1 MSVDDERATRF
12 EDWAITRRDA
22 LRGAL
27 AGGVLVT
34 AGGVLAACGSED
46 VDVPTSDFGAT
57 SLEGV
62 RDGGT
67 LRVGVAGGG
76 ADDSIDAHVLAT
88 VPDISRAFQLY
99 EPLAGRDTNSDFELV
114 LAESIE
120 PEKGARTWTIR
131 LRPGVTFHNGKPV
144 TADDVLFSLQRIIDP
159 KDPKTGAAS
168 ISYMDLKQSRKL
180 DDRTV
185 RIQLKFP
192 NVGFPDDL
200 GQYFNSIVPTDYDPA
215 KPVGTGPFMYD
226 SFVPGER
233 SEFKKNPDYWRDD
246 MPRADEVVIIDFPD
260 DTPRVN
266 ALLSGQVDAI
276 TNLPPGQIAQVKSN
290 DQFKVLI
297 SETGGWQPFTMRVD
311 QEPFKDVRVRQAMRL
326 LVDREQM
333 IEQVLSGQG
342 RVANDLYSP
351 YDPAYNSD
359 LPQRRQD
366 LDQAKSLLRRAGQSD
381 LSVELVTSPVFQGIV
396 EAAQVIAEQAK
407 GAGVSIKRA
416 QGGPRDLL
424 RRQLPVLGLRP
435 GLLGHPVIPEPGR
448 AGQPAGLPVQRD
460 ALGRPRVPRPDRT
473 GAGGARRGQAHR
485 VAQGGAGD
493 RVRAGWPDRLV
504 VQQPDRCLQ
513 HNGRR
518 VPAREVGLPADQLR
532 LRKGGFPWLGSSCAG
547 WPKASSRCS

>member
-1 MSVDDERATRF
+1 MSGDEHWRLLEQPAL
-12 EDWAITRRDA
+12 TRRDA
-22 LRGAL
+22 LRGAV
-27 AGGVLVT
+27 AGGVLLA
-34 AGGVLAACGSED
+34 AGGVLAACGSEE
-46 VDVPTSDFGAT
+46 VDVPTSDFGAS

-62 RDGGT
+62 RNGGT

-76 ADDSIDAHVLAT
+76 ADDSIDAHIPAT
-88 VPDISRAFQLY
+88 VPDISRVFQLY
-99 EPLAGRDTNSDFELV
+99 EPLAGRDTNSEFELV

-120 PEKGARTWTIR
+120 PEKGADTWTIR
-131 LRPGVTFHNGKPV
+131 LQPGITFHNGKPV
-144 TADDVLFSLQRIIDP
+144 TADDVLFSLGRIIDP
-159 KDPKTGAAS
+159 KDPKTGSAS
-168 ISYMDLKQSRKL
+168 ISYMDLKRSRKL

-185 RIQLKFP
+185 RIKLKFA

-226 SFVPGER
+226 SFDPGER
-233 SEFKKNPDYWRDD
+233 SVFKKYPDYWRDD

-290 DQFKVLI
+290 DQFTVLI

-311 QEPFKDVRVRQAMRL
+311 QEPFKDPRVRQAMRL

-366 LDQAKSLLRRAGQSD
+366 LDQAKSLLRQAGQSD

-407 GAGVSIKRA
+407 GAGVTINVRKVDTGTFYGDNYLSWTFA
-416 QGGPRDLL
+416 QDFWATRSYLS
-424 RRQLPVLGLRP
+424 Q
-435 GLLGHPVIPEPGR
+435 
-448 AGQPAGLPVQRD
+448 
-460 ALGRPRVPRPDRT
+460 
-473 GAGGARRGQAHR
+473 
-485 VAQGGAGD
+485 VAQGSLPDSPYNETHWADPEFLELIAQARAELDEDKHIELLMAAQEIEYERGGLIVWSFSNQIDAYNTTVAGF
-493 RVRAGWPDRLV
+493 
-504 VQQPDRCLQ
+504 QP
-513 HNGRR
+513 
-518 VPAREVGLPADQLR
+518 A
-532 LRKGGFPWLGSSCAG
+532 KSGFPLTNYGFG
-547 WPKASSRCS
+547 RVGFVG

>member
-1 MSVDDERATRF
+1 MSVDDQRVTPLEEWT
-12 EDWAITRRDA
+12 ITRRDA

-34 AGGVLAACGSED
+34 TGGVLAACGSED
-46 VDVPTSDFGAT
+46 VDVPTRDSGAT
-57 SLEGV
+57 SLKGV
-62 RDGGT
+62 RNGGT
-67 LRVGVAGGG
+67 LRVGVTGGG
-76 ADDSIDAHVLAT
+76 ADDSIDAHIPAT
-88 VPDISRAFQLY
+88 VPDISRVFQLY

-120 PEKGARTWTIR
+120 PEKGAETWTIR
-131 LRPGVTFHNGKPV
+131 LQPGITFHNGKPV
-144 TADDVLFSLQRIIDP
+144 TADDVLFSLGRIIDP

-168 ISYMDLKQSRKL
+168 ISYMDLKRSRKL

-185 RIQLKFP
+185 RIQLKFA

-226 SFVPGER
+226 SFDPGER
-233 SEFKKNPDYWRDD
+233 SVFKKYPDYWRDD
-246 MPRADEVVIIDFPD
+246 MPRADEVVIIDFPE

-276 TNLPPGQIAQVKSN
+276 TGLPPGQIAQVKSN

-359 LPQRRQD
+359 LPQRKQD
-366 LDQAKSLLRRAGQSD
+366 LDQAKSLLRQAGQSD
-381 LSVELVTSPVFQGIV
+381 LSVELVTSEFLQGIV

-407 GAGVSIKRA
+407 GAGVAIKVRKVDTGTFYGDNYLSWTFA
-416 QGGPRDLL
+416 QDFWVTRSYLS
-424 RRQLPVLGLRP
+424 Q
-435 GLLGHPVIPEPGR
+435 
-448 AGQPAGLPVQRD
+448 
-460 ALGRPRVPRPDRT
+460 
-473 GAGGARRGQAHR
+473 
-485 VAQGGAGD
+485 VAQGSLPDSPYNETHWADPEFLDLIAQARVELDEAKHIELLKAAQKIEYERGGLIVWSFSNQIDAYNTTVAGF
-493 RVRAGWPDRLV
+493 
-504 VQQPDRCLQ
+504 QP
-513 HNGRR
+513 
-518 VPAREVGLPADQLR
+518 A
-532 LRKGGFPWLGSSCAG
+532 KSGFPLTNYGFG
-547 WPKASSRCS
+547 RVGFVD

>member
-1 MSVDDERATRF
+1 MSVDDQRATRF

-27 AGGVLVT
+27 AGGMLVT
-34 AGGVLAACGSED
+34 TGGVLAACGSED
-46 VDVPTSDFGAT
+46 VNVPTRDSGAT
-57 SLEGV
+57 SLKGV
-62 RDGGT
+62 RNGGT
-67 LRVGVAGGG
+67 LRVGVTGGG
-76 ADDSIDAHVLAT
+76 ADDSIDAHIPAT
-88 VPDISRAFQLY
+88 VPDISRVFQLY

-120 PEKGARTWTIR
+120 PEKGAETWTIR
-131 LRPGVTFHNGKPV
+131 LQPGITFHNGKPV
-144 TADDVLFSLQRIIDP
+144 TADDVLFSLGRIIDP

-168 ISYMDLKQSRKL
+168 ISYMDLKRSRKL

-185 RIQLKFP
+185 RIQLKFA

-226 SFVPGER
+226 SFDPGER
-233 SEFKKNPDYWRDD
+233 SVFKKYPDYWRDD
-246 MPRADEVVIIDFPD
+246 MPRADEVVIIDFPQ

-276 TNLPPGQIAQVKSN
+276 TGLPPGQIAQVKSN

-366 LDQAKSLLRRAGQSD
+366 LDQAKSLLRQAGQSD
-381 LSVELVTSPVFQGIV
+381 LSVELVTSEFLQGIV

-407 GAGVSIKRA
+407 GAGVTINVRKVDTGTFYGDNYLSWTFA
-416 QGGPRDLL
+416 QDFWATRSYLS
-424 RRQLPVLGLRP
+424 Q
-435 GLLGHPVIPEPGR
+435 
-448 AGQPAGLPVQRD
+448 
-460 ALGRPRVPRPDRT
+460 
-473 GAGGARRGQAHR
+473 
-485 VAQGGAGD
+485 VAQGSLPDSPYNETHWADPEFLDLIAQARAELDEDKHVELLKAAQKIEHERGGLIVWSFSNQIDAYNTTVAGF
-493 RVRAGWPDRLV
+493 
-504 VQQPDRCLQ
+504 QP
-513 HNGRR
+513 
-518 VPAREVGLPADQLR
+518 A
-532 LRKGGFPWLGSSCAG
+532 KSGFPLTNYGFG
-547 WPKASSRCS
+547 RVGFVD

>member
-1 MSVDDERATRF
+1 MSGDDERWRLLERSAL
-12 EDWAITRRDA
+12 TRREA

-27 AGGVLVT
+27 AGGVLVGT
-34 AGGVLAACGSED
+34 AGVLAACGSED
-46 VDVPTSDFGAT
+46 VDVPTSDSGAT
-57 SLEGV
+57 SLENVGN
-62 RDGGT
+62 GGS
-67 LRVGVAGGG
+67 LRIGVAGGG

-120 PEKGARTWTIR
+120 PEQGAQTWTIR
-131 LRPGVTFHNGKPV
+131 LKPDITFHNGKPV
-144 TADDVLFSLQRIIDP
+144 TADDVLFSLQRIVDP
-159 KDPKTGAAS
+159 DDPKTGAAS
-168 ISYMDLKQSRKL
+168 ISYMDLERSRKL

-185 RIQLKFP
+185 RIRLKFP

-200 GQYFNSIVPTDYDPA
+200 GQYFNSVVPTDYDPA
-215 KPVGTGPFMYD
+215 KPVGSGPFMYD

-233 SEFKKNPDYWRDD
+233 SVFKKNPDYWRED

-276 TNLPPGQIAQVKSN
+276 TNLPPSQIAQVESN

-351 YDPAYNSD
+351 YDPGYNDD

-366 LDQAKSLLRRAGQSD
+366 LDQAKSLLRQAGQSD
-381 LSVELVTSPVFQGIV
+381 LRVELVTSPVFQGIV

-407 GAGVSIKRA
+407 GAGVTIEVRKVDSGTFYGDNYLSWTFAQDFWATRSYLSQVA
-416 QGGPRDLL
+416 QGSLPDSPFNETHWADPEFLDLISAARAEL
-424 RRQLPVLGLRP
+424 DEDRHIELLKAAQEIEWERGGLIVWSFSNQVDAYSDTVAGFQPARSGFP
-435 GLLGHPVIPEPGR
+435 LTNYGFGR
-448 AGQPAGLPVQRD
+448 AGFVD
-460 ALGRPRVPRPDRT
+460 
-473 GAGGARRGQAHR
+473 
-485 VAQGGAGD
+485 
-493 RVRAGWPDRLV
+493 
-504 VQQPDRCLQ
+504 
-513 HNGRR
+513 
-518 VPAREVGLPADQLR
+518 
-532 LRKGGFPWLGSSCAG
+532 
-547 WPKASSRCS
+547 

>member
-1 MSVDDERATRF
+1 MSGDEHHPRL
-12 EDWAITRRDA
+12 EDWTITRRDA
-22 LRGAL
+22 LRGAV
-27 AGGVLVT
+27 AGGVLLG

-46 VDVPTSDFGAT
+46 VDVPTRDFGAT

-62 RDGGT
+62 RNGGT

-99 EPLAGRDTNSDFELV
+99 EPLAGRDIASEFELV

-120 PEKGARTWTIR
+120 PEKGAETWTIR
-131 LRPGVTFHNGKPV
+131 LKPGVTFHNGKPV
-144 TADDVLFSLQRIIDP
+144 TADDVLFSLRRIIDP

-168 ISYMDLKQSRKL
+168 ISYVDIKRSRKL

-185 RIQLKFP
+185 RIQLKFA

-226 SFVPGER
+226 SFTPGER

-311 QEPFKDVRVRQAMRL
+311 QEPFKDPRVRQAMRL

-333 IEQVLSGQG
+333 IAQVLSGQG

-407 GAGVSIKRA
+407 GAGVSINVRKVDPGTFYGDNYLSWAFA
-416 QGGPRDLL
+416 QDFWATRSYLS
-424 RRQLPVLGLRP
+424 Q
-435 GLLGHPVIPEPGR
+435 
-448 AGQPAGLPVQRD
+448 
-460 ALGRPRVPRPDRT
+460 
-473 GAGGARRGQAHR
+473 
-485 VAQGGAGD
+485 VAQGSLPDSPFNETHWADPEFLDLIAQARAELDEDKHIELLKAAQEIEYERGGLIVWSFSNQIDAYNTTVAGF
-493 RVRAGWPDRLV
+493 
-504 VQQPDRCLQ
+504 QP
-513 HNGRR
+513 
-518 VPAREVGLPADQLR
+518 A
-532 LRKGGFPWLGSSCAG
+532 KSGFPLTNYGFG
-547 WPKASSRCS
+547 RVGFVD